1 VQEMEGEVAEWR
13 TRLTSLWPSEDQR
26 STLRTN
32 MPWSTSLL
40 LLADVCWGDCT
51 THLQSTS
58 FPVET
63 SVIMRRTQG
72 GGVMGRRSCSGQLET
87 LRLCVAVSAPYLQNR
102 TSSHGEVAA
111 QHGVWESLAA
121 ILPSPQTTYSYL
133 HPFSTQE
140 RGNGSCIAGCG
151 IDGSPA
157 S

>member
-1 VQEMEGEVAEWR
+1 MQEMEGEVAEWR

-72 GGVMGRRSCSGQLET
+72 GGVMGRRSCLGQLEK
-87 LRLCVAVSAPYLQNR
+87 LRLCMSPHLISKTAHPR
-102 TSSHGEVAA
+102 TARLLHNMKSGSH
-111 QHGVWESLAA
+111 
-121 ILPSPQTTYSYL
+121 
-133 HPFSTQE
+133 
-140 RGNGSCIAGCG
+140 
-151 IDGSPA
+151 
-157 S
+157 